1 MKSLFSTFSCPGGDQ
16 KDANNM
22 SSIDEGI
29 LNTSEISKQN
39 APVEKKVHFVTEKQ
53 YFLKVYDYGRK

>member
-1 MKSLFSTFSCPGGDQ
+1 
-16 KDANNM
+16 M
-22 SSIDEGI
+22 SSIDEGM
-29 LNTSEISKQN
+29 LNTSEVSKQN